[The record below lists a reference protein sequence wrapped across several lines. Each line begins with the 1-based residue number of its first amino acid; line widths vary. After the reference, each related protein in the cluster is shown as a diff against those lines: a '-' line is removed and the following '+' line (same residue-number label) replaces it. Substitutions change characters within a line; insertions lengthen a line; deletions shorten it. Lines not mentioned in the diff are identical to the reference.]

1 METGTEGIV
10 VYHLY
15 QFLPSRLPTIP
26 CVMQLI
32 SNLLKSA
39 VLVASLLPSAQ
50 CEIEAVHE
58 RKSIRTIGTRRT
70 IRRSGIVHQ
79 NGSPNSLKSMRSMG
93 NTDYYGNNLVP
104 APPLKETEES
114 EASIVA
120 PKDEEY
126 AAITRMTATAG
137 QTNLGLNYG
146 TTDASR
152 TTRSPAFYLKAMND
166 HYEGLDDLEIEYA
179 NEFLKKG
186 LVLAADFEGG
196 NRWDER
202 FMATLKRFYASLMQQ
217 QTPFIPDIS
226 SKWRAMPGE
235 SVYRSPRLYTRQK
248 SVDCGNLAMKL
259 KMTGIIYDG
268 HRNRVI
274 KLFDRSS
281 KKTFAYKT
289 YGNPDEFYVE
299 QEKFLW
305 LDHAYYVNAVCHRK
319 DMESGKA
326 GILFEYVEGV
336 SSMEYA
342 RNASPEQL
350 KTISAQLFLAIEH
363 LHWLG
368 IVHADMKPEN
378 VLIRKDGT
386 VQVIDLGFA
395 THLPQSK
402 RRRGTHTTMA
412 PELHFLVPG
421 RVHEAIDWWA
431 YGSTVAMWYGFN
443 YAYKNDDNQR
453 FVPMNWQDQQFNEG
467 VVPWRFPQELRNF
480 LQIFFQPDPITRRI
494 HTKRLLKQI
503 RSDPFFDG
511 VDWSQLHGGIMN

>member
-1 METGTEGIV
+1 
-10 VYHLY
+10 
-15 QFLPSRLPTIP
+15 
-26 CVMQLI
+26 MQLI
-32 SNLLKSA
+32 SILLQTA
-39 VLVASLLPSAQ
+39 ALAASLIPSTQ
-50 CEIEAVHE
+50 CETEAI
-58 RKSIRTIGTRRT
+58 RKSRNFKPDGTRRVVH
-70 IRRSGIVHQ
+70 RSRAV
-79 NGSPNSLKSMRSMG
+79 NGNPNYLKSMRPVEI
-93 NTDYYGNNLVP
+93 NTLSNYYGNNLAP
-104 APPLKETEES
+104 APPLNEFTDSDADEVQKKVGRDQQQAHQEES
-114 EASIVA
+114 
-120 PKDEEY
+120 DEVETF
-126 AAITRMTATAG
+126 AAATVG

-146 TTDASR
+146 TTDFERS
-152 TTRSPAFYLKAMND
+152 TRSPAGLYLKAIND
-166 HYEGLDDLEIEYA
+166 EYDRLDDLEFEYA
-179 NEFLKKG
+179 NDFLKRG

-196 NRWDER
+196 SRWDEK

-217 QTPFIPDIS
+217 TQPFLPEIS
-226 SKWRAMPGE
+226 SKWRAMSGE
-235 SVYRSPRLYTRQK
+235 NVYRSARLYTRHK
-248 SVDCGNLAMKL
+248 SIDCGNLAMKL

-305 LDHAYYVNAVCHRK
+305 LDHPYYINAVCHRK
-319 DMESGKA
+319 DMDSGKA
-326 GILFEYVEGV
+326 GILFEYVDGV

-342 RNASPEQL
+342 RSASPEQL
-350 KTISAQLFLAIEH
+350 KMISAQLFLAIEH

-368 IVHADMKPEN
+368 IVHADLKPEN
-378 VLIRKDGT
+378 VLIKKDGT

-443 YAYKNDDNQR
+443 YAYKNDGNTR
-453 FVPMNWQDQQFNEG
+453 FIPMNWQDNQFTEG

-480 LQIFFQPDPITRRI
+480 LQIFFQPDPNSRRL
-494 HTKRLLKQI
+494 HTKRLLKQV
-503 RSDPFFDG
+503 RNDPFFNG
-511 VDWSQLHGGIMN
+511 LDWSQLHGGIMN